1 MTTNMATTPALSEA
15 KLLRCPASGI
25 DASGPWLFW
34 AAPPSPELVRSLEDH
49 GQLAP
54 VLVDASGPAP
64 VLVAGAARVAALS
77 AMGRDALCLDFGPLN
92 ETDRGLAYLQSNI
105 DREPDDAQVVAAM
118 RYFRTIS
125 GADMGPVYRS
135 LGLEPKSKRLRLIE
149 AWLALPE
156 SWDRHLRSVP
166 LACAQLLAAFPAGEL
181 PQLEPLLDGLSW
193 SRGNAVNLVTWIRET
208 CLRDGVGTGEML
220 ESCGVPEIL
229 AAGLSPKDTM
239 ARISQEVRRKRFP
252 RLTTLEREFAEAA
265 RRVSTGT
272 RWRLTQPDQFESDTV
287 ELTVRVKNPADLRAA
302 SAELANIADRE
313 DLDGLFPVEGP

>member
-1 MTTNMATTPALSEA
+1 MTTNSATSPASAET
-15 KLLRCPASGI
+15 KLLRCPASRI

-34 AAPPSPELVRSLEDH
+34 AAPPSPELVRSLEKH

-54 VLVDASGPAP
+54 VLVDASGPEP
-64 VLVAGAARVAALS
+64 VLVAGAARVAALA
-77 AMGRDALCLDFGPLN
+77 AMGRDILCLDLGTLD
-92 ETDRGLAYLQSNI
+92 EATRGLAYLQSNI
-105 DREPDDAQVVAAM
+105 DHEPDDARVVAAM
-118 RYFRTIS
+118 RYFRTIP
-125 GADMGPVYRS
+125 GADMDPVYQS

-149 AWLALPE
+149 AWLALPK

-208 CLRDGVGTGEML
+208 CLRDGTGTGEML
-220 ESCGVPEIL
+220 EGCGVPEIL

-239 ARISQEVRRKRFP
+239 ARISHEVRRKRFP
-252 RLTTLEREFAEAA
+252 RLTALERDFAEAA
-265 RRVSTGT
+265 RKVSAGT

-287 ELTVRVKNPADLRAA
+287 ELTVRVKNPAELRAA
-302 SAELANIADRE
+302 STSLADMAARE